1 MKLVKNNNEEQK
13 TKIVSDKDAE
23 EAFKTILKWIGE
35 DPEREGLL
43 ETPKRVVK
51 AFKEYFKGYR
61 EDPNLVLDKTFGD
74 VEGYDDMVVQKNIS
88 VQSHCEHHMAPIIGK
103 AHVAYIPRDRVVGLS
118 KLARVVEVFS
128 KRLQTQERLT
138 MQIANTLMKSLDAK
152 GVAVTIDSTHQ
163 CMTMRGIKKEQAST
177 VTNYYLGQFKEDLS
191 YQNRYLRFISTKKI
205 KVSDQFKALILNQEG
220 EKFTREVKSIDK
232 SFLKHGD
239 VTIKVDYSDLNFKD
253 GMILKNGGRLVKEF
267 PHIPGIDF
275 SGTVLESENSKFK
288 SGDEVILTGFRVG
301 EIFYGGYS
309 QIAKVNGDF
318 LVKKPNN
325 LTTKQAMILG
335 TAGFTSLMAAF
346 AIKAREEILLG
357 EKVKNVLVTGASGGV
372 GSIAVMIL
380 NKMGY
385 EVTAVSGKESKADYL
400 KSLGAKNVINRAEF
414 DKDPKLIDKGL
425 WDGVVDTVGGKILA
439 NAIVQTNSNGI
450 IAVCGNAS
458 TNELNTNVIPF
469 MLRGIKLWG
478 MDSANCSIR
487 RREFIWGEA
496 SKLIDFDLLENSIQ
510 TVNLEEL
517 IETYPKILKGEIS
530 GRVLVDLN
538 K

>member
-1 MKLVKNNNEEQK
+1 M
-13 TKIVSDKDAE
+13 
-23 EAFKTILKWIGE
+23 
-35 DPEREGLL
+35 
-43 ETPKRVVK
+43 
-51 AFKEYFKGYR
+51 
-61 EDPNLVLDKTFGD
+61 
-74 VEGYDDMVVQKNIS
+74 
-88 VQSHCEHHMAPIIGK
+88 
-103 AHVAYIPRDRVVGLS
+103 
-118 KLARVVEVFS
+118 
-128 KRLQTQERLT
+128 
-138 MQIANTLMKSLDAK
+138 
-152 GVAVTIDSTHQ
+152 
-163 CMTMRGIKKEQAST
+163 
-177 VTNYYLGQFKEDLS
+177 
-191 YQNRYLRFISTKKI
+191 
-205 KVSDQFKALILNQEG
+205 SDQFKALVLNQEG
-220 EKFTREVKSIDK
+220 DNFTREVKSLDK
-232 SFLKHGD
+232 SFLKNGD

-288 SGDEVILTGFRVG
+288 TSDEVILTGFRVG

-318 LVKKPNN
+318 LVKKPND

-357 EKVKNVLVTGASGGV
+357 PKVNDVLVTGASGGV

-385 EVTAVSGKESKADYL
+385 NVTAVSGKDSKADYL
-400 KSLGAKNVINRAEF
+400 KSLGAKSVINRAEVE
-414 DKDPKLIDKGL
+414 KDPKLIDKGL

-439 NAIVQTNSNGI
+439 NAIVQTNSSGI

-478 MDSANCSIR
+478 MDSANCSIK

-496 SKLIDFDLLENSIQ
+496 AKLIDFNLIEKSIQ
-510 TVNLEEL
+510 TVSLEEL
-517 IETYPKILKGEIS
+517 IETYPKILNGEIS